1 MTIAGI
7 IVFILL
13 ACVFL
18 GIGFIVIALVVF
30 NRSTATKNQP
40 RIAQQSISGE
50 IQPTK
55 EELMDVMRL
64 LKCIDKIYH
73 AD

>member
-18 GIGFIVIALVVF
+18 VIGFIVIALMVF
-30 NRSTATKNQP
+30 NRSTATKKQS
-40 RIAQQSISGE
+40 RIAQQSISSE